1 MTESTITP
9 QQAGFSKVLG
19 SSWAFI
25 KRIPPVYPVFFI
37 IFIVLGIL
45 NQSKYQTIPGVMT
58 FLRTAA
64 PLAILAMGEMFVLAL
79 GGFDLSVGAIVTFV
93 VLVSSKLLANDPA
106 NAYPAI
112 AFMFGCAVVI
122 GLVNGLVVSF
132 LKVPSFIT
140 TLGMMLLVRGGA
152 LYYVGGAPQGYLTD
166 NWRAFGRNYIENVPV
181 FGRVPWALII
191 LIVIMGIAYFLF
203 HRTHFGKQIL
213 AIGDNV
219 RASQLS
225 GVQVKLV
232 RVLTFILCSVFAVI
246 GGIMIGG
253 YGGVNMTIGE
263 GLEMTSIAGCVV
275 GGIILGG
282 GKGNIFGAIFG
293 AFTLQAIVNL
303 LNLLGLPKPY
313 TDAVQGLLIIG
324 AVAYVGLTSMR
335 KR

>member
-1 MTESTITP
+1 MTESIITP
-9 QQAGFSKVLG
+9 QTGFSKLLR
-19 SSWAFI
+19 SIWAGI
-25 KRIPPVYPVFFI
+25 KKVPPVYPIFFI
-37 IFIVLGIL
+37 IFIVLGLL
-45 NQSKYQTIPGVMT
+45 NPTKYQTMNGVMT

-64 PLAILAMGEMFVLAL
+64 PLAVIAIGEMLVLAL

-112 AFMFGCAVVI
+112 MIMLGLGLVI
-122 GLVNGLVVSF
+122 GLLNGLIVSY

-166 NWRAFGRNYIENVPV
+166 NWRAFGRNYIENVPL
-181 FGRVPWALII
+181 FGRVPYALIV
-191 LIVIMGIAYFLF
+191 LIAVALIAYFLF

-213 AIGDNV
+213 TIGDNV
-219 RASQLS
+219 RAAQLS
-225 GVQVKLV
+225 GVRVKLV
-232 RVLTFILCSVFAVI
+232 RVITFILCSVFAII
-246 GGIMIGG
+246 GGILLGG
-253 YGGVNMTIGE
+253 FGGVNVTIGE
-263 GLEMTSIAGCVV
+263 GMEMQAIAACVV
-275 GGIILGG
+275 GGVLLGG
-282 GKGNIFGAIFG
+282 GKGNIWNAIFG

-303 LNLLGLPKPY
+303 LNLIGLPKPY
-313 TDAVQGLLIIG
+313 TDAVQGLIIIG